1 MNTPIIKPSLIY
13 LINLCDNF
21 KTVLFIVMLVTG
33 FVVVVSLYEY
43 LDEEEERQCFSKW
56 FKIPIIALISSLA

>member
-1 MNTPIIKPSLIY
+1 MSTPIINPWVIY

-43 LDEEEERQCFSKW
+43 LDEEEEEFFS
-56 FKIPIIALISSLA
+56 

>member
-1 MNTPIIKPSLIY
+1 MNTPLIKPSLIY
-13 LINLCDNF
+13 LIHLCDNF

-43 LDEEEERQCFSKW
+43 LDEEH
-56 FKIPIIALISSLA
+56 